1 MFTPSHSI
9 HHLQRQREI
18 TTTFARHGFG
28 FLFDQLEPEWRSMR
42 RALHLPARIK
52 VPTRP
57 EDLAIHLRL
66 ALEELGPTFVKLGQI
81 LSTRPDLLPPEYI
94 TELARL
100 QDEVPAE
107 PWKPIHDLLTQ
118 ELGRAPEKV
127 FTHLDRRP
135 MAAASLAQVYAATL
149 PGGQEVVVKV
159 QRPGITP
166 VIEQDL
172 EILSALAERA
182 QITRLG
188 KMYDF
193 VGIAEDFRYTLLNE
207 LDYHREGR
215 NADRFRSSFAS
226 EPHILI
232 PKVFWEFSTRRVLV
246 LERIDGIKISD
257 VPALKAA
264 GCDCHQLALYCT
276 RMIIKEILEDGFFH
290 ADPHPGNYVVLPGDV
305 IGVMDF
311 GKVGFLRE
319 TDRLDLI
326 RLYIVAASLDAD
338 GIVDQLVRMGAA
350 GEQVERTGLARAV
363 DRLLNKYNGL
373 PLGDVHAGE
382 VIEEIMPITFQH
394 HLRLPGNWWLLAQAL
409 VMMEGIGMQLDPD
422 FDAFAVAKPF
432 IKRLMRQL
440 VTPESGW
447 AKSLLL
453 DSANWGDLLHRLPG
467 AGSRLV
473 ERIERDELFQVNI
486 KETDRILG
494 KLDQLATRLT
504 LGVLTGAFSIGL
516 AMLAPLTASGSL
528 ARWLLLSG
536 ITAMIVMGLWLLIS
550 LITASKP

>member
-1 MFTPSHSI
+1 MINSI
-9 HHLQRQREI
+9 RPMRHARRYREI
-18 TTTFARHGFG
+18 TATFVRHGFG
-28 FLFDQLEPEWRSMR
+28 FLFDQLEPDWRSLR
-42 RALHLPARIK
+42 RILQLPARK
-52 VPTRP
+52 HVPAPP
-57 EDLAIHLRL
+57 EDLAIHFRL

-94 TELARL
+94 TELAKL
-100 QDEVPAE
+100 QDEVPPEHWEA
-107 PWKPIHDLLTQ
+107 IHALLTQ
-118 ELGRAPEKV
+118 ELGGKPEKV
-127 FTHLDRRP
+127 FASINPKP
-135 MAAASLAQVYAATL
+135 MAAASLAQVHAATL
-149 PGGQEVVVKV
+149 PDGQEVVVKV
-159 QRPGITP
+159 QRPGISA
-166 VIEQDL
+166 VIESDL

-182 QITRLG
+182 QNTQLG

-193 VGIAEDFRYTLLNE
+193 IGIAEDFRYTLMNE

-215 NADRFRSSFAS
+215 NADRFRKNFAG
-226 EPHILI
+226 EPHIFI

-246 LERIDGIKISD
+246 LERINGIKISD

-264 GCDCHQLALYCT
+264 SYDCHQLALDCT

-290 ADPHPGNYVVLPGDV
+290 ADPHPGNYVVLAGEV

-311 GKVGFLRE
+311 GKVGTLRDA
-319 TDRLDLI
+319 DRMDLI

-350 GEQVERTGLARAV
+350 GDQVDRSGLARAV

-382 VIEEIMPITFQH
+382 VIEEIMPIAFQH
-394 HLRLPGNWWLLAQAL
+394 ALRLPGNWWLLTQAV

-422 FDAFAVAKPF
+422 FDAFAVATPY
-432 IKRLMRQL
+432 IKRLMRHL
-440 VTPESGW
+440 VMPEAGW
-447 AKSLLL
+447 GRSLLM
-453 DSANWGDLLHRLPG
+453 DGGNWAEFFHRLPR

-473 ERIERDELFQVNI
+473 ERIERDDLFQVNV
-486 KETDRILG
+486 KQTDQILG

-516 AMLAPLTASGSL
+516 AMLAPLTSNGSL
-528 ARWLLLSG
+528 ARWLLLAG
-536 ITAMIVMGLWLLIS
+536 IAAMIVMGLWLLIS
-550 LITASKP
+550 LMKASKR